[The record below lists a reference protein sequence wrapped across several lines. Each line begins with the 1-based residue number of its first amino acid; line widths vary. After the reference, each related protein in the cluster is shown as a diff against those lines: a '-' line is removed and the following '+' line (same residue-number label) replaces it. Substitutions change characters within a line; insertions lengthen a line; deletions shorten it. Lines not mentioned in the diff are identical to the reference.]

1 MLYVASDYLFI
12 YAWCFF
18 DKIFLFWMS
27 CFPCILDVLFWTNSH
42 SFQVS
47 IEAQKPLLWVSC
59 SQTLVYIAIIWR
71 ALYIP
76 DIWASLPDFPVWWP
90 GVQTYFTPHFG
101 SMLMSWLWDSYL
113 EKIKC
118 VHWGRIPSV
127 WQSLQLTEA
136 QRQKI
141 CEFLNGCFFWTILKR
156 QDCVSLL
163 FGVRFIIFRSITLIG
178 HLSKLTKEMEF
189 KIAIFHY
196 RVFRESCTWQHG
208 KAVEVAPV
216 PEGTSWTQENQ
227 MEDVHVLKLLQH

>member
-1 MLYVASDYLFI
+1 MPCFEQVLTASKYQSKLRN
-12 YAWCFF
+12 
-18 DKIFLFWMS
+18 S
-27 CFPCILDVLFWTNSH
+27 CFGSVVLTPWCTLWSSDGLCTSQISGLH
-42 SFQVS
+42 S
-47 IEAQKPLLWVSC
+47 
-59 SQTLVYIAIIWR
+59 
-71 ALYIP
+71 
-76 DIWASLPDFPVWWP
+76 PDFPIWWP
-90 GVQTYFTPHFG
+90 GVQSYLTHHSG

-196 RVFRESCTWQHG
+196 RVFTESCTWQHG